1 MSLTYSL
8 PERLTTML
16 SRPPLRTNRCALL
29 HTLLSLVLLSLLP
42 ASLHAAP
49 RGGNSGK
56 MEVLPSQKAAPAA
69 VFLDAQGTEAELRRQ
84 LRLKTGVVELKA
96 DTPQTRFSVAPVGS
110 FGFTPQQGL
119 GLALVSQSPDM
130 PLDRTAPAT
139 NAYEIH
145 KLADGSAL
153 VVGFVSADLKPQLTP
168 QLRPKNVRL
177 ALHSN
182 PTEKAPHIVAVPLS
196 KLAVDQMP
204 HRLDP
209 KNPNGPV
216 VLEMDLQSS
225 TNRQSPLGGQ

>member
-1 MSLTYSL
+1 
-8 PERLTTML
+8 
-16 SRPPLRTNRCALL
+16 
-29 HTLLSLVLLSLLP
+29 
-42 ASLHAAP
+42 
-49 RGGNSGK
+49 

-69 VFLDAQGTEAELRRQ
+69 VFLDAQGTETDLRRQ
-84 LRLKTGVVELKA
+84 LRLKTGVVELKS
-96 DTPQTRFSVAPVGS
+96 DLPQTRFSVAPLGS
-110 FGFTPQQGL
+110 FGFAPQQGL

-130 PLDRTAPAT
+130 LLERTAPAA

-177 ALHSN
+177 ALYSN
-182 PTEKAPHIVAVPLS
+182 PSEKAPHIVAVPLS

-209 KNPNGPV
+209 KNPNSPV

-225 TNRQSPLGGQ
+225 SNRQSPHGGQ